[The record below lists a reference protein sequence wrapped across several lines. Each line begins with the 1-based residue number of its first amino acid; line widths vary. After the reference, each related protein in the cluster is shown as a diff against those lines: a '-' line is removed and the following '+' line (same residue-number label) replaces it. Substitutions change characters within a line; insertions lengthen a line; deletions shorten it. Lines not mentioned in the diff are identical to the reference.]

1 MKDLIGFT
9 DKLKINNIMKE
20 QAKELKRTGNHLEI
34 TYANGMLEVIN
45 EVMDIINVEGDK
57 LTDGEVIDA
66 IADLLVSN
74 DYQQVMSGNDYQ
86 QVMSGNDKNELIRA
100 FMPELE
106 IKISDNVG
114 KSIKKFF
121 LDEMKF
127 YSDWNWLMPVVE
139 KCFIGEGEIDSGSKE
154 VIDPI
159 YEGMCSVDIGQTYNA
174 VVEYIQWRN

>member
-66 IADLLVSN
+66 IADLLVS
-74 DYQQVMSGNDYQ
+74 NDYQ